1 MYDLQLK
8 RIRRERGMKQQ
19 DVASALGVS
28 VKVYGGWERQDTEFP
43 VSAAIEVAEL
53 FGCTLDELAGKQPPP
68 KPTVSSEQI
77 EKLLDGLGID
87 IK

>member
-1 MYDLQLK
+1 MYELQLK
-8 RIRRERGMKQQ
+8 RLRKERGLKQQ

-43 VSAAIEVAEL
+43 VSAALEIAEL
-53 FGCTLDELAGKQPPP
+53 FGCSLDELAGRASEK
-68 KPTVSSEQI
+68 KTTVSHAQL

-87 IK
+87 VA